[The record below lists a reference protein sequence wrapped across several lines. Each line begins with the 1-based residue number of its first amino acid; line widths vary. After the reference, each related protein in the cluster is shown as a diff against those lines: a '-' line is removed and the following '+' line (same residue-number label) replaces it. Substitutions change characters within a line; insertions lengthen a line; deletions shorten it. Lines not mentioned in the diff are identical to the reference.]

1 MVIVMDKIYLVDL
14 QEDKILDGGYLIYTV
29 GSRLIYISEQD
40 IEENDLQ
47 YIKMLLNYTKTLNED
62 NIIKQRDMLIEN
74 LQRIISTNQTSN
86 IESDFERIKKQIK
99 VVNRNGILKVKV
111 FTDEESMKRYS
122 EVKKL
127 IENLKKL

>member
-1 MVIVMDKIYLVDL
+1 MDKIYLVDL